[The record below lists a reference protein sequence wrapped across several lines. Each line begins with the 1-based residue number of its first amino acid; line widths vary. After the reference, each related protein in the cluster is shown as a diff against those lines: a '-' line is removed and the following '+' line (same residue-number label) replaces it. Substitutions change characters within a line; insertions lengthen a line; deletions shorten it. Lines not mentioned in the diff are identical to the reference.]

1 MRKGQ
6 KRKKPCRTHQDKTML
21 DPISKENAQ
30 RRNTQMKARKE
41 NAKEKDKAHSCLAA
55 YRQ

>member
-1 MRKGQ
+1 MRIGQ
-6 KRKKPCRTHQDKTML
+6 KRKKPCRTNQDKTMF
-21 DPISKENAQ
+21 DPISKGHVQ
-30 RRNTQMKARKE
+30 RRNTQMKAGKE

>member
-1 MRKGQ
+1 MF
-6 KRKKPCRTHQDKTML
+6 
-21 DPISKENAQ
+21 DPISKGHAQ
-30 RRNTQMKARKE
+30 RRNTQMKAGKE